1 MKNEDLRRKA
11 KKGQL
16 ITSALGRFSNATST
30 DGDTS
35 FKKDNTGDFT
45 VKKKVEGSY
54 RLHRMLYLVIFFA
67 IMVILCVILATK
79 ISPFVIALV
88 PLFGWIVWFFTHR
101 YVDIQYSY
109 AIEDG
114 EFIAVEIY
122 GEKEDKLLLRTKMPN
137 VLKTAPYE
145 GEFKREVDSLQADER
160 IEVVGSMSDS
170 NIYCSIYRTENG
182 GKGLFFFNPA
192 EKTLR
197 AFRYYNSDNTIIK

>member
-11 KKGQL
+11 KKGQA
-16 ITSALGRFSNATST
+16 ITSALGRFSNATAT

-45 VKKKVEGSY
+45 VKKKVEGKY
-54 RLHRMLYLVIFFA
+54 KQTRLLYIVAFIVLIGALVG
-67 IMVILCVILATK
+67 ILASINPFM
-79 ISPFVIALV
+79 ISLV
-88 PLFGWIVWFFTHR
+88 PLFAWMFWFFTHR

-114 EFIAVEIY
+114 ELIAIEIY

-145 GEFKREVDSLQADER
+145 GEYKREVDSMQADER
-160 IEVVGSMSDS
+160 IVVVGSMSDTD
-170 NIYCSIYRTENG
+170 IYCSIYRTENG
-182 GKGLFFFNPA
+182 GKGLFLFNPA
-192 EKTLR
+192 EKTLK
-197 AFRYYNSDNTIIK
+197 AFRYYNSENTIIK